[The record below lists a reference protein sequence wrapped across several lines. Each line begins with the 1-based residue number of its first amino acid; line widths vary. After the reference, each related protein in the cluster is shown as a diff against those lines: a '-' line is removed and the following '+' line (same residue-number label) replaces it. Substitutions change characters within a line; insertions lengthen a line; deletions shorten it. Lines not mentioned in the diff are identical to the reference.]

1 MHIKINPDIT
11 LREIKNIFSAHYP
24 HLKLAFYRTP
34 HEIFEASD
42 ECGRYPCDIKLK
54 EIKNGHLE
62 GIINIQPKEKIS
74 DLEREFQVRFDL
86 PAQVLVKEHEVWTQT
101 TGMDSFTL
109 REANEFSKNDS
120 DEFLVED
127 YDEGFDEEME

>member
-1 MHIKINPDIT
+1 MHIKINADIT

-24 HLKLAFYRTP
+24 NLKLAFYKTP

-42 ECGRYPCDIKLK
+42 ECNRYPCDIKLRELK
-54 EIKNGHLE
+54 DGPLE
-62 GIINIQPKEKIS
+62 GIINIQPKEKIA
-74 DLEREFQVRFDL
+74 DLERDFQVRFGL
-86 PAQVLVKEHEVWTQT
+86 PAQVLVKEHGLWTQT

-109 REANEFSKNDS
+109 REANELSKNDS